1 MKTLKYIFLPR
12 YIEPFNKMIPL
23 YHAFERGVVEKSVLA
38 FAHKMEDQQAAL
50 EAGAKKAGGPDLIDD
65 IAKVIILL
73 WL

>member
-1 MKTLKYIFLPR
+1 
-12 YIEPFNKMIPL
+12 MIPL